1 MRQSAVYSRSFMF
14 AIWAVLLLL
23 TTSVPMRS
31 ASAQGFES
39 LHSHVAA
46 PLNAKPLARLPA
58 SQQMHLS
65 LSLPLRNQPQL
76 ETFLQQLYNPSSP
89 NYHHFLTVQQFIDQY
104 GPTAQD
110 YDKVTAFAATHGLS
124 VTRTFSNRLLVNVS
138 GNSSSVEQAFHVK
151 MHSYQHSTE
160 NRKFYAPD
168 VEPSVEAGVP
178 ILSVDG
184 ISTQN
189 LPHSMLKHA
198 ATSNTVHSDTTGS
211 GQSGQF
217 LGSDIRAAYAPGVTL
232 DGSGQSVG
240 LIELG
245 PYNLSDVQAYFS
257 TIGQPLNVPI
267 YNVLLDV
274 DGVCLGTPAANGCDD
289 GEEVADME
297 QAISMAPGLS
307 GLVIYEA
314 YGSGSDALTAFTQ
327 AANDNIAKQL
337 SLSFGWGGTPS
348 TEPGYEQI
356 FMEFAAQGQNLF
368 VASGDGGASVGNV
381 GYPGN
386 STYITDVGGTDL
398 TTSGAGG
405 PWLSETSWIGSGG
418 GWNTQAPIANY
429 QVPVINAANQGSTT
443 FRNIPDVAAEA
454 NTDNYNCLNAG
465 CGGGLGGTSL
475 AAPRWAGFL
484 ALVNE
489 QANGSPVGFLNPTL
503 YTIGQGSTYSSVF
516 HDIST
521 GNDFN
526 SSSPNMFSAVPG
538 YDLVTG
544 WGTPNGQSLID
555 SLAPSNASSPNF
567 SVAASPSTI
576 TLTPGS
582 SSSGTVTISALN
594 GFSGA
599 VALSVAA
606 IGAPAGVTATL
617 SPTTITGSGSST
629 LSVSTTAATPGG
641 NLLLAINAI
650 SNGLQKTAYVQLAL
664 PSFVISATPT
674 TIYLN
679 QGSTAKGTI
688 TVTPQ
693 NGFQGAVTF
702 TAPTGLPDGVSA
714 KILPGGTAGT
724 STLSLKAA
732 STAAT
737 LPIREIEVTGT
748 SGATTQVVPALAVAV
763 SAALGD
769 CGTGVP
775 VNLASA
781 YNLTGVYTDGTTFT
795 TNGLDGDGYAFSS
808 NVITSARTLNGVRFL
823 FGKPNVPNAIYGTG
837 QTIALPPGRFTSL
850 QMLATGINGNQTAQV
865 ITVTYT
871 DGTTSQFTQSYSDW
885 FSPSFNLNEAE
896 AIAMPYRDTALG
908 TKDARQFNLYG
919 YTLVLD
925 NHKIVKSLTLPN
937 NRDIVI
943 LAATL
948 TQEELG
954 TQLDLSSAFNATG
967 IYPDGTSFP
976 ADGGI
981 DGGGA
986 AYSAQ
991 LLGDL
996 SGATNVV
1003 ANGVQFAVEPANQP
1017 DVVYGAGKSIKVPLG
1032 RFTTLNLLGT
1042 GVQGN
1047 QTAQT
1052 ITVTYIDG
1060 SVSHLTQSFSDWFS
1074 PQGFPG
1080 ESIATT
1086 MPYRDLNDGSQDAQ
1100 KFNLYEYTLHLDSNK
1115 IVKSIQLPDN
1125 RDVVVLGITLGR
1137 AEGWWPSDFP
1147 GPFRCDQWTV
1157 PVFGKP

>member
-1 MRQSAVYSRSFMF
+1 MRQPAVHSRPFMY
-14 AIWAVLLLL
+14 AIWAILLLL
-23 TTSVPMRS
+23 TISVSMQS
-31 ASAQGFES
+31 ASAQQLES
-39 LHSHVAA
+39 LRSHVAA
-46 PLNAKPLARLPA
+46 PSNSQLLGRLPA
-58 SQQMHLS
+58 AQQMRLS
-65 LSLPLRNQPQL
+65 LSLPLRNQAQL
-76 ETFLQQLYNPSSP
+76 ESFLQQVYNPSSP

-110 YDKVTAFAATHGLS
+110 YEKVTTFAAAHGFT

-138 GNSSSVEQAFHVK
+138 GSSSSVEQAFHVK
-151 MHSYQHSTE
+151 MQSYQHPTE
-160 NRKFYAPD
+160 NRKFYAPNT
-168 VEPSVEAGVP
+168 EPSVESGVP

-184 ISTQN
+184 ISTLN
-189 LPHSMLKHA
+189 LPHSMLQHA
-198 ATSNTVHSDTTGS
+198 AKDAVHSDTTGS
-211 GQSGQF
+211 GQGGQF

-232 DGSGQSVG
+232 NGSGQSVG

-257 TIGQPLNVPI
+257 TIGQSLNVPI

-274 DGVCLGTPAANGCDD
+274 DGVCLGTPASNGCDD

-356 FMEFAAQGQNLF
+356 FMELAAQGQNVF
-368 VASGDGGASVGNV
+368 VASGDSGANVGGV

-386 STYITDVGGTDL
+386 STYITAVGGTDL

-405 PWLSETSWIGSGG
+405 PWLSETGWIGSTG
-418 GWNTQAPIANY
+418 GWNTQAPIASY

-443 FRNIPDVAAEA
+443 FRNIPDVSAEA
-454 NTDNYNCLNAG
+454 NTDNYNCLNAQ

-484 ALVNE
+484 ALINE
-489 QANGSPVGFLNPTL
+489 QANGSPVGALNPTI
-503 YTIGQGSTYSSVF
+503 YAIGQGSNYTNVF
-516 HDIST
+516 HDITT

-526 SSSPNMFSAVPG
+526 SSSPNMFSAVTG

-544 WGTPNGQSLID
+544 WGTPNGQGLID
-555 SLAPSNASSPNF
+555 TLAPSNAGNPNF
-567 SVAASPSTI
+567 SVTASPTSI
-576 TLTPGS
+576 PLAPGGN
-582 SSSGTVTISALN
+582 SSGTVTVSASN

-599 VALSVAA
+599 VALSAAA
-606 IGAPAGVTATL
+606 IGAPAGVTVTL
-617 SPTTITGSGSST
+617 NPTTITGSGSST

-641 NLLLAINAI
+641 TFLLAINAI
-650 SNGLQKTAYVQLAL
+650 GNGLQKTAYVQLAL
-664 PSFVISATPT
+664 PSFTVSASPA

-679 QGSTAKGTI
+679 QGSVATGAI
-688 TVTPQ
+688 AVTPQ
-693 NGFQGAVTF
+693 NGFDGTVAF
-702 TAPTGLPDGVSA
+702 TAPSGLPDGVTA
-714 KILPGGTAGT
+714 KVLPGGTAGT
-724 STLSLKAA
+724 SKLFLKAS

-737 LPIREIEVTGT
+737 LPIRELAVTGT
-748 SGATTQVVPALAVAV
+748 SGATTEVVPELAVAV

-808 NVITSARTLNGVRFL
+808 NILTSARTLNGVRFL
-823 FGKPNVPNAIYGTG
+823 FGKPNVPNAVYGTG
-837 QTIALPPGRFTSL
+837 QTIDLPAGRFASL

-885 FSPSFNLNEAE
+885 FSPSTNVNEAE
-896 AIAMPYRDTALG
+896 AVAMPYRDTATG

-925 NHKIVKSLTLPN
+925 SHKIVKSLTLPS
-937 NRDIVI
+937 NRNVVI
-943 LAATL
+943 LAVTL
-948 TQEELG
+948 SPEDLG
-954 TQLDLSSAFNATG
+954 TEVNLSSAFNATG
-967 IYPDGTSFP
+967 IYTDGTSFS
-976 ADGGI
+976 ADGGL

-991 LLGDL
+991 LLGDQ
-996 SGATNVV
+996 SGAITVV
-1003 ANGVQFAVEPANQP
+1003 ANGVQFTVDPANQP
-1017 DVVYGAGKSIKVPLG
+1017 NAVYGAGANINLPPG
-1032 RFTTLNLLGT
+1032 RFSTLNLLGT
-1042 GVQGN
+1042 GVQGG

-1052 ITVTYIDG
+1052 ITVTYLDG
-1060 SVSHLTQSFSDWFS
+1060 KVSHLTQSFSDWFS
-1074 PQGFPG
+1074 PQNFAN

-1086 MPYRDLNDGSQDAQ
+1086 MAYRDLNDGSQDTQ
-1100 KFNLYEYTLHLDSNK
+1100 KFNLYEYTLHLDSNR
-1115 IVKSIQLPDN
+1115 IVKSIQLPNN

-1137 AEGWWPSDFP
+1137 AEGWWPSDYPEAFHCNP
-1147 GPFRCDQWTV
+1147 WIGTA
-1157 PVFGKP
+1157 FGK

>member
-1 MRQSAVYSRSFMF
+1 MRQSAVYSRPFKF
-14 AIWAVLLLL
+14 AIWAFLLLL
-23 TTSVPMRS
+23 TSSASMQS
-31 ASAQGFES
+31 ASAQELQS
-39 LHSHVAA
+39 LRSHVAA
-46 PLNAKPLARLPA
+46 SSNSKPLGRLPA
-58 SQQMHLS
+58 SQQMRLS

-76 ETFLQQLYNPSSP
+76 ETFLQQLYNPASP

-104 GPTAQD
+104 GPTEDD
-110 YDKVTAFAATHGLS
+110 YGKVTAFATAHGLT
-124 VTRTFSNRLLVNVS
+124 VTRTFSNRLVVNVS
-138 GNSSSVEQAFHVK
+138 GSSSNVEQAFHVK
-151 MHSYQHSTE
+151 MQNYQHSTE

-168 VEPSVEAGVP
+168 VEPSVQTSVP

-189 LPHSMLKHA
+189 LPHSMLTHA
-198 ATSNTVHSDTTGS
+198 LANDAVHSNTTGS

-257 TIGQPLNVPI
+257 TSGQSLKVPI

-348 TEPGYEQI
+348 TQPGYEQI
-356 FMEFAAQGQNLF
+356 FMELAAQGQNVF
-368 VASGDGGASVGNV
+368 VASGDGGASVGDV

-418 GWNTQAPIANY
+418 GWNTQATIATY

-489 QANGSPVGFLNPTL
+489 QANGSPVGFLNPTI
-503 YTIGQGSTYSSVF
+503 YTLGQGSSYTNIF
-516 HDIST
+516 HDITT

-526 SSSPNMFSAVPG
+526 TSSPNLFSAVSG

-544 WGTPNGQSLID
+544 WGTPNGQGLID
-555 SLAPSNASSPNF
+555 TLAPSNTTAPNF
-567 SVAASPSTI
+567 SVTASPSTI
-576 TLTPGS
+576 TLTPGG
-582 SSSGTVTISALN
+582 SSSGAVSVSALN
-594 GFSGA
+594 GFSGT
-599 VALSVAA
+599 VTLSVTA
-606 IGAPAGVTATL
+606 IGAPTGITATL
-617 SPTTITGSGSST
+617 NPTTITGSGSST

-664 PSFVISATPT
+664 PSFVVSASPT
-674 TIYLN
+674 TIFIN
-679 QGSTAKGTI
+679 QGSKATGTI

-693 NGFQGAVTF
+693 NGFQGSVTF

-724 STLSLKAA
+724 STLSLKAS

-748 SGATTQVVPALAVAV
+748 SGGTTQVVPALAVAV

-775 VNLASA
+775 VNLAAA

-808 NVITSARTLNGVRFL
+808 NVITNARTLNGVRFL

-837 QTIALPPGRFTSL
+837 QTIDLPPGRFASL

-871 DGTTSQFTQSYSDW
+871 DGTTSQFSQSYSDW
-885 FSPSFNLNEAE
+885 FSPSNNLNEAE
-896 AIAMPYRDTALG
+896 AIAMPYRDTAQG
-908 TKDARQFNLYG
+908 AKDARQFNLYG

-925 NHKIVKSLTLPN
+925 RHKVVKSLTLPS
-937 NRDIVI
+937 NRNVVI

-948 TQEELG
+948 SPEELG
-954 TQLDLSSAFNATG
+954 TEVDLTSAFNATG
-967 IYPDGTSFP
+967 IYPDGTSFA
-976 ADGGI
+976 ADGGL

-991 LLGDL
+991 LLGDQTA
-996 SGATNVV
+996 ATKVV

-1017 DVVYGAGKSIKVPLG
+1017 DAVYGAGKDIKLPLG
-1032 RFTTLNLLGT
+1032 FFSTLNLLAT

-1052 ITVTYIDG
+1052 ITVTYLDG

-1080 ESIATT
+1080 EVIATT
-1086 MPYRDLNDGSQDAQ
+1086 MPYRDLNDGSQDKQ
-1100 KFNLYEYTLHLDSNK
+1100 KFNLYEYTLHLDGYK
-1115 IVKSIQLPDN
+1115 IVKSIQLPNN
-1125 RDVVVLGITLGR
+1125 RNVVVLGITLGR
-1137 AEGWWPSDFP
+1137 TEGWWPSDYPEAFHCKP
-1147 GPFRCDQWTV
+1147 WIE
-1157 PVFGKP
+1157 PVFGRQ